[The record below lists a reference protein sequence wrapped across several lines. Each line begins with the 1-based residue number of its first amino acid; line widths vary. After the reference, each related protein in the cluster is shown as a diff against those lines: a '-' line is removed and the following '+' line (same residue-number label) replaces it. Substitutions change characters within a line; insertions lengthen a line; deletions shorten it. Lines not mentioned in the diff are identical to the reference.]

1 MAPQVLGDLYHHDL
15 AFQPG
20 AGSHH
25 RHIAARPGASQQKL
39 DVGMND
45 KRELLRSL
53 QIDRSTAGGPPPKGR
68 TLLLVGV
75 ALVALGI
82 GTVAGWT
89 LAGGGEKPPARTSA
103 TTPVAS
109 GTASPAPNAAP
120 AVPPRPSGLVAS
132 GYIVARRTAT
142 VSAEITGRVQDVLV
156 DEGMV
161 VTQGQELARLDA
173 TLAGI
178 DLELAKAR
186 VGAASAQ
193 IDALTADLRDAE
205 RILQR
210 TSSLVKSS
218 TASEAEFTRAQ
229 ARAETLRAQIKGAR
243 ADLEVAR
250 ISVDREAEMVDRH
263 IVRAPFNGVVIDK
276 NAQPGEIISPM
287 SSGGFTRTGVCTL
300 VDMDSLEVEVD
311 VNEANI
317 GRVTAGQKVEAVLDA
332 YPDWKIDA
340 AVIAV
345 VPTANRDKATIRV
358 RIGLKVRDARVL
370 PDMGAKVT
378 FIES

>member
-1 MAPQVLGDLYHHDL
+1 
-15 AFQPG
+15 
-20 AGSHH
+20 
-25 RHIAARPGASQQKL
+25 
-39 DVGMND
+39 MND

-53 QIDRSTAGGPPPKGR
+53 QIDRSTMGGPPPRGR

-89 LAGGGEKPPARTSA
+89 LAGGGDTLPGRPVATSSA
-103 TTPVAS
+103 TVAAAP
-109 GTASPAPNAAP
+109 GPAPNAAP

-205 RILQR
+205 RILKR

-229 ARAETLRAQIKGAR
+229 ARAETLQAQIKGAR

-250 ISVDREAEMVDRH
+250 ISVAREAEMVDRH

>member
-1 MAPQVLGDLYHHDL
+1 M
-15 AFQPG
+15 
-20 AGSHH
+20 
-25 RHIAARPGASQQKL
+25 L
-39 DVGMND
+39 DGIKMTD
-45 KRELLRSL
+45 KRDLLRSL
-53 QIDRSTAGGPPPKGR
+53 TIDRPADMPAAGMAPPRSGLPGWAKGVGVVALLALGVAGGVYGPA
-68 TLLLVGV
+68 LLEGQEAAAPAKV
-75 ALVALGI
+75 A
-82 GTVAGWT
+82 
-89 LAGGGEKPPARTSA
+89 
-103 TTPVAS
+103 AS
-109 GTASPAPNAAP
+109 GTQATAPASGGAAAATPAAP
-120 AVPPRPSGLVAS
+120 VATPRPTNTLVAS

-161 VTQGQELARLDA
+161 VTKGQELARLDA

-186 VGAASAQ
+186 VASAQ
-193 IDALTADLRDAE
+193 AQIEGFSADLRDAE
-205 RILQR
+205 RVLAR
-210 TSSLVKSS
+210 TASLSKASN
-218 TASEAEFTRAQ
+218 ASEAELTRAQ
-229 ARAETLRAQIKGAR
+229 ARAETLRAQLKGSR

-250 ISVDREAEMVDRH
+250 ISVARQTETVDRH

-317 GRVTAGQKVEAVLDA
+317 GRVRSGQKVEAVLDA
-332 YPDWKIDA
+332 YPDWKIPA
-340 AVIAV
+340 SVIAV
-345 VPTANRDKATIRV
+345 VPRANRDKATIKV
-358 RIGLKVRDARVL
+358 RIKLEQRDGRVL

-378 FIES
+378 FLDAKPVGN